1 MKEKVKNYLLKNN
14 INSEEQLATHILELR
29 RNTFTKPILFDLLY
43 NKKSILLSF
52 FAQKNNKKEI
62 LNFTELEKS
71 TITEKEQEKLSRE
84 HIEKSKPMFLDEFL
98 ERVEEQTNKKYTTTL
113 SQENFKGCQE
123 YSTNTLEVLLWDEEK
138 VLENLKGYKEYSTDI
153 IEGGKKETENKV
165 DYSEIDWEFIEG
177 LARRMSNNKEK
188 YEPFNYHK
196 PMDVNLLKQ
205 SLLRHTIEILKGE
218 HNDAGQEYGHL
229 YAVALNSMMIYYQLK
244 NN

>member
-1 MKEKVKNYLLKNN
+1 MKESVKNYLLEKN

-29 RNTFTKPILFDLLY
+29 RNTFTKPILFELVDLLY
-43 NKKSILLSF
+43 NKKSVLYSF

-84 HIEKSKPMFLDEFL
+84 HIEKNKPMFLDEVLDRIENQQPTVNFS
-98 ERVEEQTNKKYTTTL
+98 TTDTTFDWAKWN
-113 SQENFKGCQE
+113 ENTIKIVV
-123 YSTNTLEVLLWDEEK
+123 YDK
-138 VLENLKGYKEYSTDI
+138 ENGI
-153 IEGGKKETENKV
+153 KETENKV

-177 LARRMSNNKEK
+177 LARRMNLNKEK
-188 YEPFNYHK
+188 YKPFNYHK

-218 HNDAGQEYGHL
+218 HNDAGQEYGHIF
-229 YAVALNSMMIYYQLK
+229 AVALNSMMIYYQLK